1 MVDCDEVLV
10 VVQFGIAQILQLGV
24 GLEVVLINRYD
35 LLEDADLFG

>member
-10 VVQFGIAQILQLGV
+10 VVQFGIAQILLGV